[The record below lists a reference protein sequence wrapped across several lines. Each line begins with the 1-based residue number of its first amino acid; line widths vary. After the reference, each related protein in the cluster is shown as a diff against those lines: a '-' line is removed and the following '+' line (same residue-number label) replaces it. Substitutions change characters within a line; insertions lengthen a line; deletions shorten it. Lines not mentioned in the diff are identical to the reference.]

1 MTPSI
6 WQILIVVAA
15 IFLLFGARRLPQI
28 MSDLGEGI
36 KNFKKGMKEEENS
49 AQTHAMK
56 DEGDKNA

>member
-6 WQILIVVAA
+6 WQILIVVLA
-15 IFLLFGARRLPQI
+15 IFLLFGARRLPQM

-36 KNFKKGMKEEENS
+36 KNFKKGMKEEEPP
-49 AQTHAMK
+49 AQSNAMK